1 MSTEQA
7 ILNLLGI
14 AARARQV
21 VSGEEQVVKE
31 VRGQTAKLVIISTDA
46 SKNTQKKLRDKCNS
60 YSVKLFEFSTRDALG
75 HATGREERVSLAI
88 TDHGFAKKLKQLL
101 TELEAETE
109 A

>member
-1 MSTEQA
+1 MTTEQA

-31 VRGQTAKLVIISTDA
+31 VRGQSAKLVILSTDA

-60 YSVKLFEFSTRDALG
+60 FQVELYEFSTREVLG
-75 HATGREERVSLAI
+75 HATGRETRVSLAI
-88 TDHGFAKKLKQLL
+88 MDRGFAKKLSELFQQL
-101 TELEAETE
+101 ESQ
-109 A
+109 